1 MYLSYCRL
9 GTDAPLEGKI
19 VNKEWSNNKFL
30 SFLPL
35 ALSLSSPGKGL
46 KSVYSQASFK
56 LLNENFLEVEGWNT
70 SAVFNWPS
78 QRCCHVLRCEVHSSK
93 WVSRSRKLN
102 VGLITGIW
110 AAWKHKYILIRILC
124 HKTQYDQGFNW
135 PIETEIWE
143 RPYHHLGLKS
153 DFSITLHLDISG
165 YS

>member
-9 GTDAPLEGKI
+9 GMDASLEGKI

-56 LLNENFLEVEGWNT
+56 LLNENFLEVEGWST

-102 VGLITGIW
+102 AGLITGIW
-110 AAWKHKYILIRILC
+110 AAWKHKYILIR
-124 HKTQYDQGFNW
+124 TFFFDTVW
-135 PIETEIWE
+135 PRLQLTNRNRNLRKAVSSFGPKI
-143 RPYHHLGLKS
+143 RLFYH
-153 DFSITLHLDISG
+153 IASG
-165 YS
+165 YFRI